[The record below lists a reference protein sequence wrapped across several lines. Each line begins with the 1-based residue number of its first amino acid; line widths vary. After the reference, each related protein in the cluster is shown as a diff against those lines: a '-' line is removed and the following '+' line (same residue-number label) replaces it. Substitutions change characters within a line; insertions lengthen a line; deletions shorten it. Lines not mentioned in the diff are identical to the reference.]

1 MIFSVANYILAV
13 KHLDRM
19 ARTLGAKRIYALG
32 EEHDREA
39 LKCSVGNSVLVVQV
53 MCEGK
58 RMAMRIYMR
67 PNANLRAIYGDSY
80 YPKELLVSSS
90 CDVFGLADVVLCDWK
105 EGVSLQSKI
114 EELAHKPDKMAAL
127 SQMFEEFALSLLGE
141 KWAHGDLKPE
151 NIIFSKDGLSLI
163 DFDAMY
169 CEGFGSENCTNIFEG
184 YIAWLGKL
192 LKLDFGNSFKYG
204 IPVIDVIKDH
214 MGVSFAV
221 AAIATIFEFLI
232 ATIFEFLIAI
242 PLGVTA
248 ATHQYSV
255 RDYIVTVLVMIGISL
270 PSFFFGQ
277 LLKNIFAIQLEWFPA
292 SGLIDASKDLSGFAL
307 LMDQMWHLFI
317 PILTVVILS
326 IGGRMRMT
334 RTNMLE
340 VLNSDYIRTA
350 RAKGL
355 KEKVVIYKH
364 AFRNT
369 MIPLVTSLAG
379 LLPGLFSGAIITE
392 QVFGLPGIGNV
403 AFDAMLVADIPFIM
417 GYNMFLALLSVI
429 GVLLADLMYAVV
441 DPRVKL
447 G

>member
-1 MIFSVANYILAV
+1 MLKYIIKRLAQ
-13 KHLDRM
+13 
-19 ARTLGAKRIYALG
+19 
-32 EEHDREA
+32 
-39 LKCSVGNSVLVVQV
+39 SVL
-53 MCEGK
+53 
-58 RMAMRIYMR
+58 I
-67 PNANLRAIYGDSY
+67 
-80 YPKELLVSSS
+80 LL
-90 CDVFGLADVVLCDWK
+90 
-105 EGVSLQSKI
+105 GVSLIIYMLIRCMPVDFVTQKLSSLQQSGA
-114 EELAHKPDKMAAL
+114 ETPQE
-127 SQMFEEFALSLLGE
+127 
-141 KWAHGDLKPE
+141 
-151 NIIFSKDGLSLI
+151 LI
-163 DFDAMY
+163 DTMMAQYGLDV
-169 CEGFGSENCTNIFEG
+169 GIFEG
-184 YIAWLGKL
+184 YITWLGKL
-192 LKLDFGNSFKYG
+192 VTLDFGNSFKYEL
-204 IPVIDVIKDH
+204 PVLEVIKNY

-221 AAIATIFEFLI
+221 AAIATIFEFM
-232 ATIFEFLIAI
+232 IAI

-248 ATHQYSV
+248 ATHQYSI

-277 LLKNIFAIQLEWFPA
+277 MLKNIFAIQLNWFPA
-292 SGLIDASKDLSGFAL
+292 SGLIDASKNLTGFAL
-307 LMDQMWHLFI
+307 ILDQLWHLFI

-392 QVFGLPGIGNV
+392 QVFGLPGIGNM
-403 AFDAMLVADIPFIM
+403 AFEAMFVADIPFIM

>member
-1 MIFSVANYILAV
+1 MLKYIVKRLA
-13 KHLDRM
+13 L
-19 ARTLGAKRIYALG
+19 
-32 EEHDREA
+32 
-39 LKCSVGNSVLVVQV
+39 SVL
-53 MCEGK
+53 
-58 RMAMRIYMR
+58 I
-67 PNANLRAIYGDSY
+67 
-80 YPKELLVSSS
+80 LL
-90 CDVFGLADVVLCDWK
+90 
-105 EGVSLQSKI
+105 GVSLIIYVLIRCMPVDYVTQK
-114 EELAHKPDKMAAL
+114 L
-127 SQMFEEFALSLLGE
+127 SSITTTGAETSQE
-141 KWAHGDLKPE
+141 
-151 NIIFSKDGLSLI
+151 LI
-163 DFDAMY
+163 DAMMKTY
-169 CEGFGSENCTNIFEG
+169 GLDTGIFEG
-184 YIAWLGKL
+184 YLAWLGKL
-192 LKLDFGNSFKYG
+192 LRFDFGESFKYG

-221 AAIATIFEFLI
+221 ALI
-232 ATIFEFLIAI
+232 ATIFEFVIAI

-248 ATHQYSV
+248 ATHQYSI
-255 RDYIVTVLVMIGISL
+255 RDYVVTVLVMIGISL

-307 LMDQMWHLFI
+307 LLDQMWHLFI

-392 QVFGLPGIGNV
+392 QVFGLPGIGNK
-403 AFDAMLVADIPFIM
+403 AFEAMLVADIPFIM

-447 G
+447 E

>member
-1 MIFSVANYILAV
+1 MIKYIIKRLA
-13 KHLDRM
+13 LSI
-19 ARTLGAKRIYALG
+19 LI
-32 EEHDREA
+32 
-39 LKCSVGNSVLVVQV
+39 
-53 MCEGK
+53 
-58 RMAMRIYMR
+58 
-67 PNANLRAIYGDSY
+67 
-80 YPKELLVSSS
+80 LL
-90 CDVFGLADVVLCDWK
+90 
-105 EGVSLQSKI
+105 GVSL
-114 EELAHKPDKMAAL
+114 
-127 SQMFEEFALSLLGE
+127 
-141 KWAHGDLKPE
+141 
-151 NIIFSKDGLSLI
+151 IIYSLI
-163 DFDAMY
+163 RCMPVDFVTQKLASLTTTGNEVTEEQINNMMKLYGLD
-169 CEGFGSENCTNIFEG
+169 TNIFEG
-184 YIAWLGKL
+184 YVNWLGKL
-192 LKLDFGNSFKYG
+192 VRFDFGNSFKYQ
-204 IPVIDVIKDH
+204 IPVTKVIKDS

-221 AAIATIFEFLI
+221 AVIATIFEFM
-232 ATIFEFLIAI
+232 IAI
-242 PLGVTA
+242 PLGITA

-277 LLKNIFAIQLEWFPA
+277 LLKNIFSIQLGWFPS

-307 LMDQMWHLFI
+307 LLDQAWHLFI
-317 PILTVVILS
+317 PILTIVILS

-355 KEKVVIYKH
+355 KETVVIYKH

-369 MIPLVTSLAG
+369 MIPLVTTLAG

-392 QVFGLPGIGNV
+392 QVFGLPGIGNK

-429 GVLLADLMYAVV
+429 GVLLADIMYAVV

-447 G
+447 E

>member
-1 MIFSVANYILAV
+1 MLKYIVKRLALSVLIL
-13 KHLDRM
+13 
-19 ARTLGAKRIYALG
+19 LGVSLIIYALIRCMPV
-32 EEHDREA
+32 DFVTQK
-39 LKCSVGNSVLVVQV
+39 L
-53 MCEGK
+53 
-58 RMAMRIYMR
+58 
-67 PNANLRAIYGDSY
+67 
-80 YPKELLVSSS
+80 SS
-90 CDVFGLADVVLCDWK
+90 LTTT
-105 EGVSLQSKI
+105 
-114 EELAHKPDKMAAL
+114 
-127 SQMFEEFALSLLGE
+127 
-141 KWAHGDLKPE
+141 
-151 NIIFSKDGLSLI
+151 
-163 DFDAMY
+163 
-169 CEGFGSENCTNIFEG
+169 GSEVSQEQIDNMMKLYGLDTNVFEG
-184 YIAWLGKL
+184 YLGWLGKL
-192 LKLDFGNSFKYG
+192 VRFDFGNSFKYQ
-204 IPVIDVIKDH
+204 IPVIDVIKDS

-221 AAIATIFEFLI
+221 ALI

-277 LLKNIFAIQLEWFPA
+277 LLKNIFAIQLGWFPS
-292 SGLIDASKDLSGFAL
+292 SGLIDASKDLSGVAL
-307 LMDQMWHLFI
+307 LLDQAWHLFI

-392 QVFGLPGIGNV
+392 QVFGLPGIGNK

-429 GVLLADLMYAVV
+429 GVLLADVMYAVV

-447 G
+447 E